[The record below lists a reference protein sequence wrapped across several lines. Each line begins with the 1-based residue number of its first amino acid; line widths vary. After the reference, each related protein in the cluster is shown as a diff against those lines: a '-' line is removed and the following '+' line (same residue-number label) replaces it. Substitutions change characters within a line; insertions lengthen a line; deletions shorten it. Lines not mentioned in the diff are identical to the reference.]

1 VTEPGRSHPV
11 GETERFESLD
21 VLRGF
26 ALLGILV
33 VNIQHFAM
41 FAGTVRNPT
50 FYGDLQ
56 GANFWVFALTYT
68 LALQKFLPIFSMLFG
83 AGIVLMADRLEALGD
98 SPASLHYRRMTALL
112 AIALVH
118 AYLVWYGDILVPYAI
133 CGSLVFL
140 FRRRSPAT
148 LIGLGI
154 ACLAISPLLRLA
166 LYLVPSMLGS
176 DPGQPA
182 PSMGPVIERDLA
194 AFRGEW
200 ADQFGLRVRYALQGH
215 TFGFFLFELWR
226 LSGLM
231 LIGMALYKVGV
242 LTARRSARFYAG
254 LAVAGFGVALPVT
267 ALALFVNVRAGW
279 TGIFARVL
287 GGQSIYWLGT
297 VMGLGWIGLV
307 MLGCRNGCSSPFV
320 RPLAAAGRMALTNYL
335 LQSVVCT
342 FVFYGW
348 GLGLYGHVERVGQ
361 AAMVVGVWALLLT
374 LSPLWLRYF
383 RFGPAEWLWRSLS
396 YGRVQPFLRRPASKI
411 PAL

>member
-1 VTEPGRSHPV
+1 VTAPGRSRPV

-50 FYGDLQ
+50 FYGDLE
-56 GANFWVFALTYT
+56 GANFWVFAVTYT

-83 AGIVLMADRLEALGD
+83 AGIVLMADRREAAEE
-98 SPASLHYRRMTALL
+98 SAATLHYRRMAALL

-140 FRRRSPAT
+140 FRRRSPAA

-154 ACLAISPLLRLA
+154 ASLAVSPLLRLA
-166 LYLVPSMLGS
+166 FHLVSMMLGS
-176 DPGQPA
+176 DGGPETS
-182 PSMGPVIERDLA
+182 SMAAVIERDLA
-194 AFRGEW
+194 AFRGDW
-200 ADQFGLRVRYALQGH
+200 SDQLAMRVRYVLQGH
-215 TFGFFLFELWR
+215 TLGFFLFELWR

-231 LIGMALYKVGV
+231 LIGMGLYRLGV
-242 LTARRSARFYAG
+242 LTAVRSTRFYGRLIVIA
-254 LAVAGFGVALPVT
+254 FCVALPVT

-279 TGIFARVL
+279 TGTFARVL
-287 GGQSIYWLGT
+287 GGQSIYWLGI
-297 VMGLGWIGLV
+297 VMSLGWIGLV
-307 MLGCRNGCSSPFV
+307 MLGCRNGCNFPLA

-342 FVFYGW
+342 FIFYGW
-348 GLGLYGHVERVGQ
+348 GLGLYGRVERVGQ
-361 AAMVVGVWALLLT
+361 AAVVLGVWALLLT
-374 LSPLWLRYF
+374 LSPIWLRF
-383 RFGPAEWLWRSLS
+383 FHFGPAEWLWRSLA
-396 YGRVQPFLRRPASKI
+396 YGRLQPFLRRPT
-411 PAL
+411 PAA